1 MTNKEIDWNVIELT
15 PAILSSVESA
25 NRVVGKMPAQNPA
38 RNTTE
43 ATSSMDTMAF
53 VLAEIISPMANTT
66 KMTAAEIIA
75 VMIFFSFFLLVLR
88 GGRNKLKSGSA

>member
-1 MTNKEIDWNVIELT
+1 MVTSR
-15 PAILSSVESA
+15 PAMLSRVESA
-25 NRVVGKMPAQNPA
+25 NRVVGKIPVQKPA

-53 VLAEIISPMANTT
+53 VFAEIISPMANTT

-75 VMIFFSFFLLVLR
+75 VMIFFSFFLLILG